1 MTESQGGLGVAQ
13 GFYASLELLPMY
25 RGVDPDVDLFASGVV
40 QDDAGEWEGGT
51 ALERGAAPSDA
62 AGATAAWFT
71 KVPACPTTGRPC
83 HHTQPV
89 RLRI

>member
-1 MTESQGGLGVAQ
+1 MVAAQ

-51 ALERGAAPSDA
+51 ALEGGAAPSDV
-62 AGATAAWFT
+62 AGAAAAWFH
-71 KVPACPTTGRPC
+71 ACARTP
-83 HHTQPV
+83 
-89 RLRI
+89 